1 MKQVW
6 QAVNGDIFDTQK
18 ECIDFE
24 RSLFEER
31 EDLVKKFHTALSLLD
46 EACIQADGCNY
57 CPIHSLCDRLN
68 DNVGKWTNY
77 IDENAKLILSKEVD

>member
-6 QAVNGDIFDTQK
+6 KAINGDVFDTQK

-31 EDLVKKFHTALSLLD
+31 EDGVKMFQKALSLMD
-46 EACIQADGCNY
+46 EACSQTGCDY
-57 CPIHSLCDRLN
+57 CPIHSLCDKLKGYGGN
-68 DNVGKWTNY
+68 WTNFMDEIALLT
-77 IDENAKLILSKEVD
+77 IDKEVD

>member
-31 EDLVKKFHTALSLLD
+31 EDLVKKFHTALSLMD
-46 EACIQADGCNY
+46 EACRQAGCDY
-57 CPIHSLCDRLN
+57 CPIHSLCDKLS
-68 DNVGKWTNY
+68 DNVINWTNY
-77 IDENAKLILSKEVD
+77 MDENARLMLSKEVD